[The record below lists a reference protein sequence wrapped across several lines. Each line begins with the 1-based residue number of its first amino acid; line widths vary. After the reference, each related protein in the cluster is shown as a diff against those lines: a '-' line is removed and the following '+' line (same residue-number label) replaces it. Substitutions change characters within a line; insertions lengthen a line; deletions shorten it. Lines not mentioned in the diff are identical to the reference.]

1 MTFISEKRTA
11 SSEVWILYPRISSPV
26 PCHWAIVATDK
37 WEKTY
42 FAHGFVHWPKK
53 SCGAMLND
61 SNYWIDIS
69 SIDHLLTLSQKL
81 QDSINLLCTWFC
93 TWAHK
98 KLWSYA
104 KWLKLLDWHF
114 KCRSFAYIE
123 SKTSRFNHF
132 TLHVVLY
139 AGP

>member
-1 MTFISEKRTA
+1 MTQIAGLTFQVSI
-11 SSEVWILYPRISSPV
+11 ICL
-26 PCHWAIVATDK
+26 HWVKNFKIQSL
-37 WEKTY
+37 Y
-42 FAHGFVHWPKK
+42 FARGFVRWPIK

-61 SNYWIDIS
+61 SNCWIDIS
-69 SIDHLLTLSQKL
+69 SINHLLTLSQKL

-123 SKTSRFNHF
+123 SKTSRFNQF
-132 TLHVVLY
+132 PLHVVLY
-139 AGP
+139 MGPWKVVELC